1 MKKNKLKGNKSFL
14 ALVLSDKRPD
24 FRDILVNLGPHLK
37 GMDNSKNPE
46 KWNHLEFDF
55 EHIHKVDIYIRFAPV
70 MQLSGIAV
78 PFKYNKVL
86 QEALEQKVI
95 EKVEHDN
102 RSFYRPAPF

>member
-55 EHIHKVDIYIRFAPV
+55 EHIHKVDIYIRFARDAAVGHSCSLQVQQGASRGPGAESDRE
-70 MQLSGIAV
+70 SGA
-78 PFKYNKVL
+78 
-86 QEALEQKVI
+86 
-95 EKVEHDN
+95 
-102 RSFYRPAPF
+102 

>member
-55 EHIHKVDIYIRFAPV
+55 EHIHRDAAVGHSCSLQVQQGASRGPGAESDRE
-70 MQLSGIAV
+70 SGA
-78 PFKYNKVL
+78 
-86 QEALEQKVI
+86 
-95 EKVEHDN
+95 
-102 RSFYRPAPF
+102 

>member
-55 EHIHKVDIYIRFAPV
+55 EHV